1 VGLTKA
7 LEFLILGKAYTGK
20 EAAEAGMVT
29 FSADEA
35 SFDQRVNELA
45 EKLANA
51 PTKAI
56 GLMKRQIYSGM
67 NMQHDEF
74 MDFAAPLIN
83 KIEIKDRKEGIQ
95 AFLEKRPPNFTGE

>member
-1 VGLTKA
+1 
-7 LEFLILGKAYTGK
+7 
-20 EAAEAGMVT
+20 
-29 FSADEA
+29 
-35 SFDQRVNELA
+35 
-45 EKLANA
+45 
-51 PTKAI
+51 
-56 GLMKRQIYSGM
+56 M